1 MLPEFLKTATR
12 HSAFVAGGDQIHV
25 APDLD
30 QARIAACKSK
40 KAKGV
45 YELMK
50 TFRVGE
56 KVELYSQ
63 GLVMLQQELGMSAW
77 QRGQGLLSKKKG
89 NSMLRG
95 NQEDEDEEDARRNPI
110 ARFIKRANPNE
121 VVADFAKATS
131 VLTSVGLKSAGG
143 AGAGGAEG
151 AADNNEPVKTL
162 KEVLEEREE
171 QMRDIE

>member
-1 MLPEFLKTATR
+1 VTKYLKTLGYFYDISFNVFLSPTVKETRRVLGVLFDFIFKGEEEAEQLASGGAASKQQPSNEFDVLLKRRLQKWSGKPWMLPEFLKTATR

-89 NSMLRG
+89 NSML
-95 NQEDEDEEDARRNPI
+95 
-110 ARFIKRANPNE
+110 
-121 VVADFAKATS
+121 
-131 VLTSVGLKSAGG
+131 
-143 AGAGGAEG
+143 
-151 AADNNEPVKTL
+151 
-162 KEVLEEREE
+162 
-171 QMRDIE
+171 